1 MKSSSLVVV
10 VQLLS
15 HVWVFVTPWTA
26 AHQLPLS
33 STISCSLLKFIS
45 IELVMLY
52 THLIL
57 CYPLLLCLQSFP
69 ASGSFPMSQLF
80 TSGGQSIGASPSAPV
95 LPMNIQGWI
104 PLALTWN
111 ATLEKKKTKTK
122 IMASSPITS
131 LQIEGEKM
139 KTMTDFI
146 FLGSKITAD
155 CDCSHEIKRYLFA
168 PWKEI
173 SDKPR

>member
-1 MKSSSLVVV
+1 MFVLKAHKNENNIHKWHLKLSSLVVV

-69 ASGSFPMSQLF
+69 ASESFPMSRLF
-80 TSGGQSIGASPSAPV
+80 TSGGQSIGASASASV
-95 LPMNIQGWI
+95 LPMNIQGWF
-104 PLALTWN
+104 PLGLTGLISLCPR
-111 ATLEKKKTKTK
+111 TLKSLLQHHSLK
-122 IMASSPITS
+122 ASI
-131 LQIEGEKM
+131 L
-139 KTMTDFI
+139 
-146 FLGSKITAD
+146 
-155 CDCSHEIKRYLFA
+155 
-168 PWKEI
+168 
-173 SDKPR
+173 